1 MVPELEKAAI
11 EVSEL
16 LVIVDRDKEVA
27 AVAAQSIKAEEDEV

>member
-16 LVIVDRDKEVA
+16 LVIVDRDKGEA
-27 AVAAQSIKAEEDEV
+27 DIFA